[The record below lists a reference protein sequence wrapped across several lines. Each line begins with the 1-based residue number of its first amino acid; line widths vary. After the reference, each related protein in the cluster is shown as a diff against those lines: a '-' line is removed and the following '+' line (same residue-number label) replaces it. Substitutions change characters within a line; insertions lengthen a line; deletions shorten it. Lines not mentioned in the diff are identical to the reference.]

1 MTPGII
7 RLIDSSLV
15 HKFRFDTI
23 SNNLAN
29 INTIAFK
36 KDIYSFS
43 RILTMKNFSRPD
55 LTPGPV
61 RYTGNQLDVA
71 LEAPGFFKVQT
82 SKGIKYSKDG
92 SFTLNKDQFLV
103 NQRGDTVL
111 GQGGPIQI
119 TGNKVSISTD
129 GSVVVDDAPLDRI
142 LVVDFKHP
150 QLLTKEGS
158 SYFTYKGEEQDI
170 STAENVN
177 ILQGYI
183 ETSNVNPTEEMIK
196 MVETFRVFEA
206 AQKAIQSLDDI
217 TGKMV
222 NDQGIF

>member
-1 MTPGII
+1 
-7 RLIDSSLV
+7 
-15 HKFRFDTI
+15 
-23 SNNLAN
+23 
-29 INTIAFK
+29 
-36 KDIYSFS
+36 
-43 RILTMKNFSRPD
+43 MKNFSRPD

-196 MVETFRVFEA
+196 MLETFRVFES
-206 AQKAIQSLDDI
+206 AQKAIQSLDEI

>member
-15 HKFRFDTI
+15 HKLRFDTI

-36 KDIYSFS
+36 KDVFSFN
-43 RILTMKNFSRPD
+43 RILAMKNYSRPD
-55 LTPGPV
+55 LTQGPV

-82 SKGIKYSKDG
+82 SRGIRYSKDG
-92 SFTLNKDQFLV
+92 SFTLNKEQLLV

-129 GSVVVDDAPLDRI
+129 GSVIVDDTPVDQI
-142 LVVDFKHP
+142 LVVDFKNP
-150 QLLTKEGS
+150 QLLAKEGG
-158 SYFTYKGEEQDI
+158 SYFTYKGEAQDI
-170 STAENVN
+170 STAEDVN